1 MHRSLRL
8 CLFFLSVAVTSV
20 QATTVEYDLT
30 VGYLPANFSGHAVQA
45 IAFNGTIP
53 GPTLQFTEG
62 DTARIRVHNA
72 LNEETSVHWHG
83 VLVPNDQDG
92 VPHVNRPPIMPGETQ
107 TFEFTLK
114 QHGTY
119 WFHSH
124 TVLQEQRGPAAHGRC
139 H

>member
-8 CLFFLSVAVTSV
+8 CLFFVAVTV
-20 QATTVEYDLT
+20 VRAKTVEYDLT
-30 VGYLPANFSGHAVQA
+30 VGYLTVNFSGQPAQA

-62 DTARIRVHNA
+62 DTAHIRVRNA

-83 VLVPNDQDG
+83 LLVPNEQDG

-114 QHGTY
+114 
-119 WFHSH
+119 
-124 TVLQEQRGPAAHGRC
+124 
-139 H
+139 